1 MFLGRTNEKTWR
13 KIFYSS
19 VIYVILR
26 HQIRLLQ
33 GDGSSLTRR
42 WFISYKEMECFAK
55 QTGICFYTEYPL
67 QIFKNQPVCLV
78 YHGSVEGGEI
88 DLRGRLRIVP
98 HAFADD

>member
-1 MFLGRTNEKTWR
+1 MEKNFLFFRNLCN
-13 KIFYSS
+13 FAASNP
-19 VIYVILR
+19 
-26 HQIRLLQ
+26 
-33 GDGSSLTRR
+33 SLTRR
-42 WFISYKEMECFAK
+42 WFISYKEMERFAK